1 MLCSLIERKTN
12 GSCVTRGQ
20 EKGLPESKQV
30 VIKTCFKQNGCSGF
44 SRWWCVKKLG
54 DPTDELEVTMRKERR
69 ILDRLNKT
77 NLNKQNA
84 NRQNLHS
91 AANYYPPS
99 LQNTRPH
106 FCLEGVHCRKE
117 HKYIATLLVIDPDFI
132 RDLEARKNYF

>member
-1 MLCSLIERKTN
+1 
-12 GSCVTRGQ
+12 
-20 EKGLPESKQV
+20 
-30 VIKTCFKQNGCSGF
+30 
-44 SRWWCVKKLG
+44 
-54 DPTDELEVTMRKERR
+54 MRKERR

-106 FCLEGVHCRKE
+106 FCLEAVHCRKE
-117 HKYIATLLVIDPDFI
+117 HKYIATLLVMDPDFI
-132 RDLEARKNYF
+132 RDLQARKTILNEIHKQELLLFFMHLLKKCLVEKHGKLGSAWGNLITRKKV

>member
-1 MLCSLIERKTN
+1 
-12 GSCVTRGQ
+12 
-20 EKGLPESKQV
+20 
-30 VIKTCFKQNGCSGF
+30 
-44 SRWWCVKKLG
+44 
-54 DPTDELEVTMRKERR
+54 MRKERR

-117 HKYIATLLVIDPDFI
+117 HKYIATLLVMDPDFI
-132 RDLEARKNYF
+132 TDLETRKTIFKINLLAGAAAVLYASVKKVFGRKT